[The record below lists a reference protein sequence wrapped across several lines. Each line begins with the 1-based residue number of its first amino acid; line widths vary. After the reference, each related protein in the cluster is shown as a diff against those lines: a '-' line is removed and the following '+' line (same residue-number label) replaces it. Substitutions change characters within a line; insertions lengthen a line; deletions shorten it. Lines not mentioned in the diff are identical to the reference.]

1 MAAWDWKVM
10 VCDIEDSPLLLHVS
24 QNERV
29 RAVWS
34 AIAMLGILG
43 LGALLTPDS
52 RGVGTHEQLGLP
64 ECMTMRIFGIP
75 CPFCGM
81 TTAFSH
87 MAHGEL
93 GPALRTQPAGAL
105 AFLLAIG
112 YLASSLFTAG
122 TGKAPAAFRNKT
134 LARRV
139 WWTGVGIVAAA
150 WIYKLTCHLL
160 IR

>member
-1 MAAWDWKVM
+1 MTCEFERVR
-10 VCDIEDSPLLLHVS
+10 PLTAVS
-24 QNERV
+24 SRERV
-29 RAVWS
+29 RALGS
-34 AIAMLGILG
+34 ALGVLCLLG
-43 LGALLTPDS
+43 LGAWLTPDA

-93 GPALRTQPAGAL
+93 GPAIRTQPAGAL

-112 YLASSLFTAG
+112 YLGSSLFTAG
-122 TGKAPAAFRNKT
+122 TGKVPAAFRNKT

-139 WWTGVGIVAAA
+139 WWAGVGIVAAA
-150 WIYKLTCHLL
+150 WIYKVLAFVL